1 MGSSPLAFRRE
12 RFYTVVGDRKPVSGG
27 KEAIIMDVSIQNPAW
42 DALTRAEKNHQLFLS
57 QKHTLAL
64 FLERGAISRAQ
75 HDKSLRDLEIKMGEK

>member
-1 MGSSPLAFRRE
+1 MKQISA
-12 RFYTVVGDRKPVSGG
+12 G